1 VGVRAH
7 ALLELAGRP
16 RRRETRAAGFEKIDF
31 LNVVLGLLSVVINS
45 NEVERGQVAQIMMK
59 IGLKGP

>member
-1 VGVRAH
+1 MRVASSSSSSSPPPLRQEEVVGVRAH

-31 LNVVLGLLSVVINS
+31 LNVVFRTSECRN
-45 NEVERGQVAQIMMK
+45 QF
-59 IGLKGP
+59 